1 VQGRAIAPAGWGEIV
16 KRLGPFIAVALVS
29 VLATLGDVAGI
40 HHARGASSQRTN
52 APTTTAL
59 NAGTQQISEST
70 LAAAPS
76 GAANDFAAV
85 YAAVRPAIVE
95 IDVSGQGGR
104 RRPRQV
110 QGQGSGVVLDLKGHI
125 LTNQHVVAGA
135 QTITVTFAD
144 ESTASATVVGT
155 DPADDLAVIATNANQ
170 SELHPA
176 TLGDSG
182 ALRVGDLVAAVGN
195 PFGLKGSLSTG
206 VISGLDR
213 MLSDGSGQTGQQG
226 LLQTDA
232 AVNEGSS
239 GGGLFDTRGELIGIT
254 SALENPD
261 TSTFAGVGYAVPIN
275 TAKGVLQ
282 QLLGNSTGT
291 PSP

>member
-1 VQGRAIAPAGWGEIV
+1 
-16 KRLGPFIAVALVS
+16 LSPFIAVAFVS
-29 VLATLGDVAGI
+29 MLATLGAVAGI
-40 HHARGASSQRTN
+40 HYARGSTSQRTN
-52 APTTTAL
+52 APATTAL
-59 NAGTQQISEST
+59 SVGTQQISEST
-70 LAAAPS
+70 LATAPAA
-76 GAANDFAAV
+76 AANDFAAL
-85 YAAVRPAIVE
+85 YAAVRPSIVE
-95 IDVSGQGGR
+95 IDTAGQGGR

-125 LTNQHVVAGA
+125 LTNEHVVTGA

-144 ESTASATVVGT
+144 DSTASATVVGT
-155 DPADDLAVIATNANQ
+155 DAADDLAVITTDATQ

-182 ALRVGDLVAAVGN
+182 ALKVGDVVAAVGN

-213 MLSDGSGQTGQQG
+213 TLSDGSGQTGQQG
-226 LLQTDA
+226 LLQVDA

-239 GGGLFDTRGELIGIT
+239 GGGLFDMRGELVGIT

-261 TSTFAGVGYAVPIN
+261 TSTFAGVGYAVPIS
-275 TAKGVLQ
+275 TAKQVLQ
-282 QLLGNSTGT
+282 QLLGG
-291 PSP
+291 

>member
-1 VQGRAIAPAGWGEIV
+1 VN
-16 KRLGPFIAVALVS
+16 RLSPFIAVALVS
-29 VLATLGDVAGI
+29 VLATLGAVAGV
-40 HHARGASSQRTN
+40 HYFRGTSSQGTN
-52 APTTTAL
+52 APTKTAL
-59 NAGTQQISEST
+59 NTGTQQISDST
-70 LAAAPS
+70 LAAAPA
-76 GAANDFAAV
+76 GAANNFAAL
-85 YAAVRPAIVE
+85 YAAVRPTIVE
-95 IDVSGQGGR
+95 IDITGQSGR
-104 RRPRQV
+104 RRSQQT

-125 LTNQHVVAGA
+125 LTNEHVVTGA

-144 ESTASATVVGT
+144 DSTASATVVGT
-155 DPADDLAVIATNANQ
+155 DPADDLAVITTNATP

-182 ALRVGDLVAAVGN
+182 GLKVGDLVAAVGN

-213 MLSDGSGQTGQQG
+213 TLGGGSGQTGQLG

-239 GGGLFDTRGELIGIT
+239 GGGLFDVRGELIGIT

-275 TAKGVLQ
+275 TAKQVMQ
-282 QLLGNSTGT
+282 QVLGNSTGT

>member
-1 VQGRAIAPAGWGEIV
+1 M
-16 KRLGPFIAVALVS
+16 KRLSPFIAVVLVS
-29 VLATLGDVAGI
+29 VFATLGTVAGV
-40 HHARGASSQRTN
+40 HYARGTSNQRTN
-52 APTTTAL
+52 APATTAL
-59 NAGTQQISEST
+59 GVGTQQISEST
-70 LAAAPS
+70 LATAPN
-76 GAANDFAAV
+76 GAENDFAAV
-85 YAAVRPAIVE
+85 YAAVRPSIVE
-95 IDVSGQGGR
+95 IDTAGQGGR

-125 LTNQHVVAGA
+125 LTNEHVVTGA

-144 ESTASATVVGT
+144 DSTASATVVGT
-155 DPADDLAVIATNANQ
+155 DAADDLAVITTSATQ

-182 ALRVGDLVAAVGN
+182 ALKVGDLVAAVGN

-213 MLSDGSGQTGQQG
+213 TFTDASGQTGQQG
-226 LLQTDA
+226 LLQVDA

-239 GGGLFDTRGELIGIT
+239 GGGLFDMRGELVGIT

-261 TSTFAGVGYAVPIN
+261 TSTFAGVGYAVPIDIV
-275 TAKGVLQ
+275 KQVMQ
-282 QLLGNSTGT
+282 QLLGG
-291 PSP
+291 

>member
-1 VQGRAIAPAGWGEIV
+1 V
-16 KRLGPFIAVALVS
+16 KRLSPFIAVALVS
-29 VLATLGDVAGI
+29 VLATVGAVAGI
-40 HHARGASSQRTN
+40 HYARGTSSQRTN
-52 APTTTAL
+52 APATTAF

-70 LAAAPS
+70 LAAAPA
-76 GAANDFAAV
+76 GVANDFAAV

-95 IDVSGQGGR
+95 IDVSGQSGR

-125 LTNQHVVAGA
+125 LTNEHVVTGA

-144 ESTASATVVGT
+144 DSTASATVVGT
-155 DPADDLAVIATNANQ
+155 DAADDLAVITTNANQ

-182 ALRVGDLVAAVGN
+182 GLRVGDLVAAVGN

-213 MLSDGSGQTGQQG
+213 TLSDGSGQTGQPG
-226 LLQTDA
+226 LLQIDA

-275 TAKGVLQ
+275 TVKQVMQ
-282 QLLGNSTGT
+282 QLLGG
-291 PSP
+291 